1 MHFLPVHRNACSQ
14 CGFEWSSGGE
24 VTSFAVTEQNLD
36 VCTAQY
42 KYNKRVTCKQCSETL
57 KDEHGNT
64 LVDGSGFA
72 KYNLDD
78 ANMRTVCATVEM
90 HALLTTKAI
99 VFFFGRDQNVGM
111 GAADTF
117 RVSTH
122 PVTVPEF
129 LNCTPSGDHNDRCR
143 VTARGNWHKQGSV
156 KHFWTT
162 VRRNIELSGW
172 HEINDAHVQ
181 PITGLALDRHREA
194 SIVIYV
200 RTNTNGWRNVPPL
213 DQVQIATTFPHNPV
227 DQDDDED
234 AQLQLHAELN
244 DRINKLTST
253 LRSSEGQWRK
263 AVADYGKAKTIEEKK
278 TYETSIKAIEKAIMS
293 AREQKHGE
301 ETKIATLLKQDPPRP
316 LELFRCFDGYIVDKP
331 EVNSKEKIT
340 KLQANRQLAINNYK
354 NATTTAHEKKKQ
366 RSEIRRFESE
376 IEKEWDR
383 LDALE
388 QHELAYDLFDEY
400 DDDDDYIP
408 KPNVNDDEEEGEGED
423 EGAEYNE
430 DEGAEYNE
438 EEEKEIVGAINDQ
451 IGEAAAE
458 SDKTADADDIYNHV
472 NRTVGVLCGVSDFNL
487 IAENDTTNT
496 TMLANIASA
505 YEQNSNQRK
514 GKRAH

>member
-1 MHFLPVHRNACSQ
+1 MHFQPFQRNTCGQ
-14 CGFEWSSGGE
+14 CGFEWIPGVRNE
-24 VTSFAVTEQNLD
+24 VTSFTVTEQNLD

-42 KYNKRVTCKQCSETL
+42 KYNKRVTCERCSETL

-72 KYNLDD
+72 KYDLENL
-78 ANMRTVCATVEM
+78 ANLRTVCATVEM

-99 VFFFGRDQNVGM
+99 VFYFGRDKNDGM

-117 RVSTH
+117 KVPTH

-129 LNCTPSGDHNDRCR
+129 LNCTSSGDHNDRFR
-143 VTARGNWHKQGSV
+143 VTAIGNWRKQGSV

-162 VRRNIELSGW
+162 VRRTTESAGW

-181 PITGLALDRHREA
+181 PITGLELDRHREA

-200 RTNTNGWRNVPPL
+200 RTSTNGWRNVPPL
-213 DQVQIATTFPHNPV
+213 DQVQIAMTFPHNPV
-227 DQDDDED
+227 DQDVDED
-234 AQLQLHAELN
+234 AQNRLHVELN
-244 DRINKLTST
+244 GRINKLTVT

-278 TYETSIKAIEKAIMS
+278 TYETSIKAIEMAIMM

-301 ETKIATLLKQDPPRP
+301 ETNVATLLRQDPPRP
-316 LELFRCFDGYIVDKP
+316 LGVFKCFDGYIVDKP
-331 EVNSKEKIT
+331 AVNSKEKII
-340 KLQANRQLAINNYK
+340 KLQADRQLAINNYQK
-354 NATTTAHEKKKQ
+354 ATTTAQEKKNH
-366 RSEIRRFESE
+366 RSDIRRFESE
-376 IEKEWDR
+376 MEKEWDR
-383 LDALE
+383 LDFWD
-388 QHELAYDLFDEY
+388 QNELAYEVFDEY
-400 DDDDDYIP
+400 DDDDDYKP
-408 KPNVNDDEEEGEGED
+408 KPNVNDDEEEGEGE
-423 EGAEYNE
+423 G
-430 DEGAEYNE
+430 EGAEYNE
-438 EEEKEIVGAINDQ
+438 EEEEEIVGAIKEQ

-472 NRTVGVLCGVSDFNL
+472 NHTVGELCGVKDFNL
-487 IAENDTTNT
+487 ITENDT

-505 YEQNSNQRK
+505 YEQNTNQRK